1 MFFASRVGRCWI
13 ARGELGGAG
22 LERRQ
27 MQAQTPGRGTW
38 SGRIRQLGKGTEK
51 EHAGEGDRKHD
62 WEEESEKASWRRGH
76 PSFLLKD
83 EGIWAP
89 E

>member
-1 MFFASRVGRCWI
+1 
-13 ARGELGGAG
+13 
-22 LERRQ
+22 

-83 EGIWAP
+83 GAFGHQNKGSLDRHSG
-89 E
+89 